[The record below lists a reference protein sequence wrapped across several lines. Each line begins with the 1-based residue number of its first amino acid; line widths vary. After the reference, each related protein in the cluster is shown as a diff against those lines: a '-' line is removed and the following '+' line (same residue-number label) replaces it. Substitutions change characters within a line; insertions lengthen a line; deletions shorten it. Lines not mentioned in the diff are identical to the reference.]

1 MLKEVVLLEL
11 QARFMRA
18 WLHAKGTD
26 GPKTRHGRLALPE
39 GARNK
44 VETIAAYVAQHYTEP
59 LTVRQIADAVGL
71 NPDYTS
77 HLFHK
82 TFGITIIAHLM
93 QHRLSHAQRLLVTS
107 DLKIIDVALE
117 AGFNSTSHFNAA
129 FKNANGCTPSAYR
142 KRHLGRADWLD
153 DSGKI

>member
-1 MLKEVVLLEL
+1 MLLEL

-18 WLHAKGTD
+18 WLHANGSVGQRASDK
-26 GPKTRHGRLALPE
+26 RLSLPE

-44 VETIAAYVAQHYTEP
+44 VEAIAAYVATHYTEP
-59 LTVRQIADAVGL
+59 LTVGQIAGAIGL

-77 HLFHK
+77 HVFHK
-82 TFGITIIAHLM
+82 TFGITIMAYLM

-107 DLKIIDVALE
+107 DSKIIDVSLE

-129 FKNANGCTPSAYR
+129 FKEANGCTPSAYR
-142 KRHLGRADWLD
+142 KRHLGRSDWAEN
-153 DSGKI
+153 SAKI